1 MLSLAK
7 RVELSKF
14 FFWLALILVVMN
26 YTAGVLVY
34 RSYTRKLS
42 NAKALCKIRFEDGS
56 ILGEVSIEG
65 FEGLK
70 IRPVDYQIYFY
81 DRRGNVLKMVSNS
94 MFGRSEADFV
104 TSAWSNFQEKDWH
117 AGGYSNVSIE
127 WLWLKVN
134 LFLPLEV
141 KNE

>member
-1 MLSLAK
+1 MLSLVK

-14 FFWLALILVVMN
+14 FFWLALTLVVVN
-26 YTAGVLVY
+26 YTTGVFVY
-34 RSYTRKLS
+34 RSYARKLS
-42 NAKALCKIRFEDGS
+42 NAKALCRIRFEDGL
-56 ILGEVSIEG
+56 ILGKVVIEG

-81 DRRGNVLKMVSNS
+81 DGRGNVLKMVSNS

-104 TSAWSNFQEKDWH
+104 TSAWSNFQQKDWH
-117 AGGYSNVSIE
+117 AEGYSNVSIE

-141 KNE
+141 KIE